1 MITCMK
7 ATGETS
13 SFYRKRRGAEETR
26 GQKYPNFQAKE
37 LLHDRTLESF
47 IPKSTDGAIPKK

>member
-1 MITCMK
+1 MN